1 MERVLS
7 SLTILRNKITFT
19 NRNDSC
25 FNISA
30 KVVDIFLDVTEI
42 NSSVV
47 TKVIYIINL
56 TFLKFEQFIITVTM

>member
-7 SLTILRNKITFT
+7 SLTILRNKITFIT

-56 TFLKFEQFIITVTM
+56 TFLKFEQLLQS